1 MDTPGGGSPFQSKT
15 VTGRLMVLFAPS
27 PYSFYRVKEYDD
39 VEKAKEWCERFA
51 VVPSQQNYLRLV
63 VCDEIKWQDFV
74 GKKSFD
80 VSRNKAHKYM
90 VLCQLLEGLY
100 RMYEFEQIEDTVHHA
115 LATRTHLQELRAS
128 RQMGLPESVQVF
140 AFTVAGEWNPENK
153 PGAENPFGLSALR
166 WHAAR
171 GSNSATYGVW
181 PLGLGSGQ
189 IRGRWIRVVA
199 TSPSD

>member
-1 MDTPGGGSPFQSKT
+1 MDTFGGLPSQSKT
-15 VTGRLMVLFAPS
+15 VTGTLMVLFAPS

-39 VEKAKEWCERFA
+39 VDKAKEWCEGFA
-51 VVPSQQNYLRLV
+51 AVPFQQNYLRLV
-63 VCDEIKWQDFV
+63 VCDEIKWQDFAA

-80 VSRNKAHKYM
+80 VSRNKAHKCM

-140 AFTVAGEWNPENK
+140 AFLVAGEWNPENK
-153 PGAENPFGLSALR
+153 RGTENPFGLSALR

-181 PLGLGSGQ
+181 PPGLGPDKSGED
-189 IRGRWIRVVA
+189 G
-199 TSPSD
+199 